1 MDNVYIESSDFDL
14 DEGEQYQLIRRI
26 IPDVKF
32 TGDGG
37 TGQTINFVVKTRNY
51 PGESLTTSAPNTCPS
66 TTTRIDTRVRAR
78 QAVLRIES
86 DDDGSTSSRTGVG
99 FRVGATRMDL
109 IPSGRR

>member
-1 MDNVYIESSDFDL
+1 M
-14 DEGEQYQLIRRI
+14 
-26 IPDVKF
+26 
-32 TGDGG
+32 
-37 TGQTINFVVKTRNY
+37 
-51 PGESLTTSAPNTCPS
+51 
-66 TTTRIDTRVRAR
+66 DTRVRAR